1 MMKYPNLQTR
11 VIPIFLK
18 LVLALNPKDAKARGI
33 RAVSLVHIGEFDEA
47 LKLFDTQIY
56 PKAYCLYRLDKH
68 EEALKTLEQMPKDQ
82 QGASYNHLKGQ
93 ILYKLENKKS
103 PECYEAI
110 LSHKI
115 DDAESLTNSIASFVQ
130 GEDFKK
136 ATSILEMTK
145 TPTYELLYNH
155 ACALIGQGKYDQ
167 AQKYLAESTVVCKE
181 AAIHDELRDEDL
193 ADELSVIEAQ
203 QAYATQLSN
212 QSDLAKEMYSNLLKN
227 KHGDPTSLAI
237 AGNNLVSLRGNLDMF
252 DSAKRLKFAKK
263 LGSKLTLKQQY
274 TIAINN
280 AILLLNM
287 DKLEECAVEL
297 EQIKSKYPDTDI
309 AALMTASTKYK
320 EKDFDEAIKLLNKFT
335 TTNSL
340 LTVSQMQLS
349 KNNVRESVD
358 ILMKLSIRHEPS
370 VVGSIVSLYTRLNE
384 MDNVIQVLDESS
396 RHWENKDEEKCKIL
410 LVESAKLKKRLNKFK
425 EASLVFEKL
434 VGMEPKNIG
443 YVAGLVSCLV
453 EFDIEK
459 AEQISKMLPNVSTD
473 DINVDKL
480 EKETV
485 SDLTKKAKS
494 SHFDIVEVVVAPV
507 NKEKNKRIKKKK
519 PGKRNLKIEERYT
532 PKAKKKG
539 KGKVNTYVKG
549 SQGSSVKEESAKFET
564 KLGQKGKILKPDDV
578 VGKKKR
584 KGVGNK

>member
-1 MMKYPNLQTR
+1 
-11 VIPIFLK
+11 
-18 LVLALNPKDAKARGI
+18 
-33 RAVSLVHIGEFDEA
+33 
-47 LKLFDTQIY
+47 
-56 PKAYCLYRLDKH
+56 
-68 EEALKTLEQMPKDQ
+68 
-82 QGASYNHLKGQ
+82 
-93 ILYKLENKKS
+93 
-103 PECYEAI
+103 
-110 LSHKI
+110 
-115 DDAESLTNSIASFVQ
+115 
-130 GEDFKK
+130 
-136 ATSILEMTK
+136 
-145 TPTYELLYNH
+145 
-155 ACALIGQGKYDQ
+155 
-167 AQKYLAESTVVCKE
+167 VV
-181 AAIHDELRDEDL
+181 
-193 ADELSVIEAQ
+193 
-203 QAYATQLSN
+203 
-212 QSDLAKEMYSNLLKN
+212 
-227 KHGDPTSLAI
+227 

-263 LGSKLTLKQQY
+263 LGSQLTLKQQY

-340 LTVSQMQLS
+340 LTFSQMQLS

-370 VVGSIVSLYTRLNE
+370 VVGAIVSLYTRLNE

-459 AEQISKMLPNVSTD
+459 AEQISK
-473 DINVDKL
+473 INVDKL

-507 NKEKNKRIKKKK
+507 NKEKKKRIKKKK